1 MYASHN
7 SPKPTHDPVP
17 PTRPMSLGG
26 STLSSISAP
35 PLLIS
40 RPALARQSRIR
51 SGRLPERDPL
61 KIGGQLDRWHC
72 GVVLAFKCARAQ
84 KVALRSCTGH
94 RSEARAAP
102 AVCQARRAN
111 AVCCGE
117 VEASERAMWRQVQ
130 TLRRPHRTAPHRTG
144 GQEVA
149 IPTVPTYLLPLHIGV
164 WRPRPVYCS
173 RSGHSASGVLSQ

>member
-1 MYASHN
+1 MCCSFVMYASHN

-72 GVVLAFKCARAQ
+72 GVVLAFNCAHAQ
-84 KVALRSCTGH
+84 KVALRSSTGH

-111 AVCCGE
+111 ASRKAC
-117 VEASERAMWRQVQ
+117 RHDQV
-130 TLRRPHRTAPHRTG
+130 TTAPHRTAPPG

-149 IPTVPTYLLPLHIGV
+149 VLTVPRHYGCPASSPEEPRG
-164 WRPRPVYCS
+164 RPR
-173 RSGHSASGVLSQ
+173 RG